1 MNAVTVT
8 VAKQNLEKLITQ
20 VIDNAEPT
28 IISTDSGK
36 QIVMMAL
43 EEFNAWQE
51 TMYLLSNPA
60 NAAHLRRSIAQAR
73 AGQTMERELIE
84 E

>member
-1 MNAVTVT
+1 MNAVTT
-8 VAKQNLEKLITQ
+8 TAAKRNLEKLITQ

-28 IISTDSGK
+28 IVSTDSGK

-43 EEFNAWQE
+43 DEFNAWQE
-51 TMYLLSNPA
+51 TIYLLSNPF
-60 NAAHLRRSIAQAR
+60 NAAHLRRSIAQAKG
-73 AGQTMERELIE
+73 GQIVERELIE

>member
-8 VAKQNLEKLITQ
+8 DAKQNLEQLIIQ

-28 IISTDSGK
+28 IVSTDSGRK
-36 QIVMMAL
+36 IVMMAL
-43 EEFNAWQE
+43 DEFNSWQE
-51 TMYLLSNPA
+51 TFYLLSNPA
-60 NAAHLRRSIAQAR
+60 NAAHLRRSIAQAK
-73 AGQTMERELIE
+73 AGQTVERELIE